1 MSSRFT
7 GDPLQ
12 VTTVNEEFMNGSEG
26 EESLGGGESEG
37 SIGSRTRSGSVN
49 NAPEWMW
56 FGADKCRAI
65 FEIRQDG
72 GQFKRVCGHNTN
84 NARCN
89 RSGHAKGIKAGEG
102 YYETVL
108 ARKFIDGKLESRL
121 TEEEYQQM
129 ENRRRQGVQSE
140 LKAAAKE
147 VAYGTPVPY
156 ETVTQEV
163 GSTSLQG
170 GSTFEFVSP
179 STSISTSGG
188 EGSGSKRMRLAEEG
202 MPTKD
207 QPDHS
212 KEMALLTSQ
221 MEKLILTMS
230 KSMSHLSNQIVSL
243 QEANQ
248 AGKLKSEKTSGA
260 VNKALTEGFG
270 GTSANTKRETTS
282 KTGPA
287 RKFASITAVGEG
299 MSKQD
304 RPVGLTRWY
313 GVAHGRAGAQCVTDN
328 YQEAADLTVG
338 VPRNVMKSFKTQEEA
353 SDFVSNFTNNAGPEW
368 YYVVTNNSTG
378 TGAIYDSWGEAQV
391 YVVGVSCATCKKFR
405 SFFEAQAYLQGHLDS
420 YRNANTGYDTSDD
433 SEDDLDDSEGGIPRV
448 SEERGGE
455 SQDDD
460 SEYEDNDHQSEDLDA
475 KVARLRGGG
484 RTDLSYE
491 EYLRQQEGAFQHT
504 RPMPKKGKKK
514 TKPSV
519 KKASYPIKY
528 PPSELMGS
536 DQSTKVEDE
545 MFGLNVNVGERELR
559 DNLTPPFLTTEQKV
573 GLVQNAVD
581 VTALPG
587 MFSGSSGGD
596 QTMTEEWSHLSQA
609 MEELVNQG
617 REAGENGGR
626 SDLSWRSNKRISL
639 NEIKN
644 TKDLRKRAQVLMKLM
659 PKIQNRMNKLTSVT
673 CTKAGMT
680 DKNLIQAWANQGY
693 LPVMIMQTYNCYLN
707 LHQHLLLG
715 AEANGWEY
723 ARIEKEHYVDELR
736 LIRQT
741 ADSRLQCICL
751 TYIMLRDGS
760 SQNWFCSSIQQERN
774 QTFFNPTRNVNAV
787 CPKCNT
793 SIIHGSDPDTC
804 PWKNQT
810 DKKARNNAANLI
822 RKWKPGTDP
831 NNADKTEGDG
841 GE

>member
-7 GDPLQ
+7 EDPLKG
-12 VTTVNEEFMNGSEG
+12 TTVDEEFMGGSGG
-26 EESLGGGESEG
+26 EESLGGGESVGSYGSRGGAG
-37 SIGSRTRSGSVN
+37 SIHNV
-49 NAPEWMW
+49 PEWMW

-72 GQFKRVCGHNTN
+72 GQFKRVCGHNTKV
-84 NARCN
+84 RCN
-89 RSGHAKGIKAGEG
+89 RSGHAKGTKAGEG

-121 TEEEYQQM
+121 TAEEYQHM
-129 ENRRRQGVQSE
+129 EERRRLGVQSE

-147 VAYGTPVPY
+147 VACGTPVPY
-156 ETVTQEV
+156 ETVTQEG

-202 MPTKD
+202 APAKI

-212 KEMALLTSQ
+212 KDIALLTSQ
-221 MEKLILTMS
+221 MEKLILTMT
-230 KSMSHLSNQIVSL
+230 KSMSHLSNQIGSL
-243 QEANQ
+243 QETNQ
-248 AGKLKSEKTSGA
+248 KSERPADDLKKAPSGDFNA
-260 VNKALTEGFG
+260 TNTHKH
-270 GTSANTKRETTS
+270 GTMPQ
-282 KTGPA
+282 TGST
-287 RKFASITAVGEG
+287 RKFASMTAVGEEG
-299 MSKQD
+299 TKPD
-304 RPVGLTRWY
+304 RSSGPTRWY

-338 VPRNVMKSFKTQEEA
+338 VPRNVMKSFPTQKEA
-353 SDFVSNFTNNAGPEW
+353 NDFVSNFTHTVGPEW
-368 YYVVTNNSTG
+368 YYVVTNTSTG
-378 TGAIYDSWGEAQV
+378 AGTIYDSWGEAQI

-405 SFFEAQAYLQGHLDS
+405 TFFEAQAYLQGHLDS
-420 YRNANTGYDTSDD
+420 YRNANAGYDTADDTEDDQEELEDRSHGVSDVREDDYPSNESDD
-433 SEDDLDDSEGGIPRV
+433 EDD
-448 SEERGGE
+448 
-455 SQDDD
+455 
-460 SEYEDNDHQSEDLDA
+460 DHQPEEWDT

-491 EYLRQQEGAFQHT
+491 EYLKQQEEAFHQT
-504 RPMPKKGKKK
+504 RPSPKKVKKK
-514 TKPSV
+514 SKSNA
-519 KKASYPIKY
+519 KRASYPIRY

-545 MFGLNVNVGERELR
+545 MFGLNVNVGETELR
-559 DNLTPPFLTTEQKV
+559 DNLTPPFLTTEQKI
-573 GLVQNAVD
+573 GLAQNAVD

-587 MFSGSSGGD
+587 MFSGSGVED
-596 QTMTEEWSHLSQA
+596 QTMTADWSHLSQA

-644 TKDLRKRAQVLMKLM
+644 TKDLRKRTQVLMKLM

-693 LPVMIMQTYNCYLN
+693 FPVMIRHTYNCYLN
-707 LHQHLLLG
+707 LHQHLLLA

-723 ARIEKEHYVDELR
+723 AKIEKEHYVDEMR

-741 ADSRLQCICL
+741 ADSRLQCLCL
-751 TYIMLRDGS
+751 TYIMFRDGA

-774 QTFFNPTRNVNAV
+774 QTFFNPNRSMNDV

-810 DKKARNNAANLI
+810 DKKARNNASNLI
-822 RKWKPGTDP
+822 RRWKPGTNP
-831 NNADKTEGDG
+831 TNADKTEEDG